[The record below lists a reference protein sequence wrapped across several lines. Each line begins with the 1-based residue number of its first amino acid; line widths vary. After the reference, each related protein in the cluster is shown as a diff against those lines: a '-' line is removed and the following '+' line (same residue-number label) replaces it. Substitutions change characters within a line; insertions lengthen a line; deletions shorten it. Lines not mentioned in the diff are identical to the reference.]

1 MEATSMSTLSP
12 TVHEAVVKRH
22 MIEDADDPVM
32 SGLFDSVKQT
42 RDLMTKAATT
52 TEVVLKNTMHTEARR
67 HKDAR
72 AAGLEL
78 FKRAAQGIDAAV
90 QSARAEIAAI
100 KSRVKGPASAKDIV
114 GETKQREIRERLSI
128 LPAERREQ
136 IINAAI
142 KNDDHLLLG
151 AVLNSDAWLSG
162 LTDNE
167 LAMHRHSWAS
177 KNHAAD
183 LDRLERLSK
192 AVNDANRAGSVALA
206 FVDGLTDAELVSK
219 AEHMEKQATAALAA
233 VK

>member
-1 MEATSMSTLSP
+1 
-12 TVHEAVVKRH
+12 

-32 SGLFDSVKQT
+32 NDLFASVRQT
-42 RDLMTKAATT
+42 RELMTKAAAT
-52 TEVVLKNTMHTEARR
+52 TEIVMKNTMHTEARR

-90 QSARAEIAAI
+90 KSAQAEIAAI
-100 KSRVKGPASAKDIV
+100 HAKTKGPPASKDIFS
-114 GETKQREIRERLSI
+114 ETKQREIRERLSM

-136 IINAAI
+136 IINSAI
-142 KNDDHLLLG
+142 KNDEPLLLG

-167 LAMHRHSWAS
+167 LALHRHSWAS

-183 LDRLERLSK
+183 LDRMSRLSK
-192 AVNDANRAGSVALA
+192 AVADANRAGSVALT
-206 FVDGLTDAELVSK
+206 FVDGLTDAELVAK

-233 VK
+233 LK